1 MNRTEKEQFVAE
13 LRAEL
18 LEAKSVILGCHQGI
32 PVNKVNE
39 LRVAFSK
46 QGVKYRVVKNTLA
59 CLALE
64 GTGMEALAPYFVGP
78 IALAF
83 STTDAIAPAKVLKDY
98 VKTADK
104 YIVHAG
110 YMDGDVFD
118 AKGVDAL
125 AAMPSKEELRAQFLG
140 VLQAVPS
147 KFLRTLNAAPQQF
160 LMVLKAREE
169 KLGA

>member
-78 IALAF
+78 IALGQRRA
-83 STTDAIAPAKVLKDY
+83 AAAKAYLVQRGIAEGRID
-98 VKTADK
+98 
-104 YIVHAG
+104 IVSYG
-110 YMDGDVFD
+110 
-118 AKGVDAL
+118 
-125 AAMPSKEELRAQFLG
+125 EERP
-140 VLQAVPS
+140 AVP
-147 KFLRTLNAAPQQF
+147 NATTEAQHQQNRRDEF
-160 LMVLKAREE
+160 EIIAGGPTFRMP
-169 KLGA
+169 